1 VTDADP
7 ADPSG
12 TIAPRGGE
20 LMLRVCSALVLVP
33 LAIGTAY
40 LGGWP
45 FAIFWALAAIGVFWE
60 WNGLVAGE
68 ARQSVVPIGGAGLVV
83 SLVLAGNGRLTG
95 AIGLVIAIAIGI
107 IGIAPIASRRLRA
120 WAAGGVP
127 YAGAIGMA
135 PIVLRSDSEYGFLA
149 AMFLF
154 ASVWATDIV
163 AYFLGRL
170 IGGPKLL
177 PRVSPRKTWS
187 GAISGLAGAVLAGVA
202 VAAAAG
208 LSGLFAIAFVA
219 AILSAVAQA
228 GDLFESLLKRKF
240 GAKDSSHLIP
250 GHGGLMDR
258 LDGFVFAAAVAAL
271 IGILRGG
278 VGAPARGLLVW

>member
-1 VTDADP
+1 VADP
-7 ADPSG
+7 GPPDPSG
-12 TIAPRGGE
+12 AITPGNRE
-20 LMLRVCSALVLVP
+20 LALRVCSALVLVP

-45 FAIFWALAAIGVFWE
+45 FATFWGLAAIGVFWE
-60 WNGLVAGE
+60 WSSLVAGNGCRP
-68 ARQSVVPIGGAGLVV
+68 AVMFGGAALLVA
-83 SLVLAGNGRLTG
+83 LLLAAGDRLLA
-95 AIGLVIAIAIGI
+95 AIAVIATGI
-107 IGIAPIASRRLRA
+107 IGIAPMAPAQRRGWL
-120 WAAGGVP
+120 AGGVP
-127 YAGAIGMA
+127 YAGAIGIA
-135 PIVLRSDSEYGFLA
+135 PIVLRSDSEAGFVAVML
-149 AMFLF
+149 LF
-154 ASVWATDIV
+154 AIVWTTDIV

-177 PRVSPRKTWS
+177 PRVSPKKTWS
-187 GAISGLAGAVLAGVA
+187 GAISGLAGAVLAAIA
-202 VAAAAG
+202 VAKAAG
-208 LSGLFAIAFVA
+208 LSGLISIALVA

-228 GDLFESLLKRKF
+228 GDLFESHLKRRF

-278 VGAPARGLLVW
+278 VETPARGLLVW